1 MRYRG
6 FSDKIWRHD
15 PHHNGIRHTDT
26 LHDDTQHIDPQN
38 KDTPHNNK
46 NVTLNITSCSIL
58 IRLVISADTD
68 NLIIKTS

>member
-1 MRYRG
+1 MRCRG

-38 KDTPHNNK
+38 KDTQHNNK
-46 NVTLNITSCSIL
+46 KCDAQHNIMLNLNTFSHFC
-58 IRLVISADTD
+58 
-68 NLIIKTS
+68 